1 MKSGA
6 RAVLMVAAATLLLPP
21 AGPAAALDQ
30 RVRGGAARPGQPLMP
45 QQMPQQAPLPAERY
59 DLLSPWARMN
69 MAPADEDA
77 QAGSEDDGPA
87 RPQEARSP
95 PPKAGLRTCIAVD
108 RIAGAQLFGD
118 SAIELTMRD
127 GRHWR
132 MFLAE
137 ECPGLSFYQGFY
149 YRRGKAGMLC
159 AGRDSIG
166 ARSGGECAIA
176 SIVPV
181 KAPAKPRDD

>member
-1 MKSGA
+1 MSGGT
-6 RAVLMVAAATLLLPP
+6 RAVLLAVAATLLLP

-30 RVRGGAARPGQPLMP
+30 RPRSARPERGLMP
-45 QQMPQQAPLPAERY
+45 PPPEARY
-59 DLLSPWARMN
+59 DVLSPWARMN
-69 MAPADEDA
+69 VAPADNEA
-77 QAGSEDDGPA
+77 VASNDDEEAA
-87 RPQEARSP
+87 REREAVPEQGR
-95 PPKAGLRTCIAVD
+95 RTCIRVD

-118 SAIELTMRD
+118 TAIELTMTD

-132 MFLAE
+132 MFLAD

-176 SIVPV
+176 SIVPM
-181 KAPAKPRDD
+181 KARDD